1 MRDEK
6 SGKESK
12 QVNFRIDPD
21 SAEAFRLFCTTHGMN
36 QAQGFDHLIQ
46 VLELNNA
53 KAATPGRAVEI
64 ENFERLLKEILS
76 AYIGSIELSSN
87 AEARVLERF
96 QSDLK
101 RKDKTID
108 ELREKIETI
117 AGEKNNQDAALTAL
131 KEEQVRT
138 KRTGSACHKPVR
150 VCKKS
155 YCGSGRDQSY
165 PSGTKS
171 AASGEGLQ
179 V

>member
-21 SAEAFRLFCTTHGMN
+21 SAEAFRLFCTTHGLN

-76 AYIGSIELSSN
+76 AYIGSESSIL
-87 AEARVLERF
+87 VIF
-96 QSDLK
+96 FS
-101 RKDKTID
+101 
-108 ELREKIETI
+108 
-117 AGEKNNQDAALTAL
+117 G
-131 KEEQVRT
+131 
-138 KRTGSACHKPVR
+138 
-150 VCKKS
+150 
-155 YCGSGRDQSY
+155 YCLDFFSQLINGFGI
-165 PSGTKS
+165 K
-171 AASGEGLQ
+171 
-179 V
+179 

>member
-64 ENFERLLKEILS
+64 ENFERLLKEKRSLRLQWQRNLNLTE
-76 AYIGSIELSSN
+76 SITFWN
-87 AEARVLERF
+87 AL
-96 QSDLK
+96 
-101 RKDKTID
+101 
-108 ELREKIETI
+108 
-117 AGEKNNQDAALTAL
+117 
-131 KEEQVRT
+131 
-138 KRTGSACHKPVR
+138 
-150 VCKKS
+150 
-155 YCGSGRDQSY
+155 
-165 PSGTKS
+165 
-171 AASGEGLQ
+171 
-179 V
+179 